1 LTYHVL
7 EDLSGSWVVVI
18 GLDLLSLAC
27 SSLVWVVAMFQHHAY
42 VTRLVLAYQPTAME
56 TAGLFSE
63 AAMAEP
69 WDGVGKA
76 AMAEPTRHKRG
87 LLGAYDAHTGSKTS
101 VGTLQA
107 R

>member
-1 LTYHVL
+1 
-7 EDLSGSWVVVI
+7 VVESNLCV
-18 GLDLLSLAC
+18 
-27 SSLVWVVAMFQHHAY
+27 
-42 VTRLVLAYQPTAME
+42 PTGCAGKLRWQ
-56 TAGLFSE
+56 TAGMFGE

-76 AMAEPTRHKRG
+76 AMAGTHKAQE
-87 LLGAYDAHTGSKTS
+87 GASGWCDAHAGGETS